1 MTLQTLTLRDFR
13 NYAQAE
19 LELASGVNVFCGE
32 NAQGKTNILEAVGLL
47 STMRLFRSGQKRDAI
62 RFGAPQAEI
71 LGSFSAEKRNM
82 SIHAVIPSAGRLQ
95 VTVNG
100 VRQKRLSDASGLL
113 RTVLFCPEDLML
125 IREGAA
131 ARRRFLDIALCQL
144 RPNYARYLAEYSRLH
159 ENKIRILKDA
169 EEKPSLLDTLDDF
182 SFRMS
187 MIGGHIVRYRAYYL
201 RALMEKAQNIHA
213 SISGGAEQLDY
224 TYQTVSTVED
234 PFAPAKEIGMRI
246 WEHACTHRAAEI
258 ASKACLSGPHKDDLE
273 LTIGGKR
280 AKAFGSQGQVRT
292 CALSLKLAERDMFFD
307 DSGEYPV
314 LLLDDVLSE
323 LDAKRQDFV
332 LNRIQNG
339 QVLITCC
346 EPEKLVRTECG
357 RLFAVKG
364 GTAKKVR
371 EKW

>member
-1 MTLQTLTLRDFR
+1 MTVQSLSLRDFR
-13 NYAQAE
+13 NYTQAE
-19 LELASGVNVFCGE
+19 LELSSGVNVFCGE
-32 NAQGKTNILEAVGLL
+32 NAQGKTNVLEAVGLL

-62 RFGAPQAEI
+62 RFGAQQAEVI
-71 LGSFSAEKRNM
+71 GNFTAEKREM
-82 SIHAVIPSAGRLQ
+82 TVHATIPHTGRMQLS
-95 VTVNG
+95 VNG

-113 RTVLFCPEDLML
+113 RTVLFCPEDLQL
-125 IREGAA
+125 IRAGAA
-131 ARRRFLDIALCQL
+131 ARRRFLDVALCQL
-144 RPNYARYLAEYSRLH
+144 RPNYARYLAEYGRLH
-159 ENKIRILKDA
+159 ENKTRILKDA

-201 RALMEKAQNIHA
+201 RSLMEKAQGIHA
-213 SISGGAEQLDY
+213 SLSGRDEQLDY
-224 TYQTVSTVED
+224 TYQTVSTVDD
-234 PFAPAKEIGMRI
+234 PFASAKDIGTRI
-246 WEHACTHRAAEI
+246 WAHACTHRAAEI
-258 ASKACLSGPHKDDLE
+258 AAKTCLSGPHKDDLL
-273 LTIGGKR
+273 LTIGGNS

-332 LNRIQNG
+332 LNRIENG

-346 EPEKLVRTECG
+346 EPEKLAQVEGG
-357 RLFAVKG
+357 RLFTVIH
-364 GTAKKVR
+364 GTVEKVS
-371 EKW
+371 EKR